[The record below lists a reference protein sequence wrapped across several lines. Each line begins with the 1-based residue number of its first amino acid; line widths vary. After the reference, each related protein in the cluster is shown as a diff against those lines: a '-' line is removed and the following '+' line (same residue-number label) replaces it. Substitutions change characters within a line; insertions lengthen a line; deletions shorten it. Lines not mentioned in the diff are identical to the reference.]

1 LLVIKRINDN
11 VDEFPQEMEAWEACI
26 LQAGGDAS
34 QCEDIAMNILPI
46 YRLWVGELFMSL
58 TGIETFIVEGSQK
71 CSSLGFVLTI
81 GDSGLDG
88 WSCSGVV
95 TVLSHNVSEGEYGHK
110 LEIDGRWGCIDY
122 HPYLEDY
129 IVRTFQFRG
138 FGTSTRMKISLNFPT
153 PQQQPIPRNH
163 PPRYLIVS

>member
-1 LLVIKRINDN
+1 
-11 VDEFPQEMEAWEACI
+11 MEAWETCI

-34 QCEDIAMNILPI
+34 QCENIAMNILPI

-71 CSSLGFVLTI
+71 SILPRVRPDLTI
-81 GDSGLDG
+81 GYSGLDG

-95 TVLSHNVSEGEYGHK
+95 IVLSDNVSEGEYGQK
-110 LEIDGRWGCIDY
+110 QEIDACWECIDY

-129 IVRTFQFRG
+129 IVRTFPFRG
-138 FGTSTRMKISLNFPT
+138 CGTSTRMRMSSNFPI
-153 PQQQPIPRNH
+153 PQQRIQRNYH
-163 PPRYLIVS
+163 PRYQRTS